1 MNKKFIILSLLILF
15 ILILFVFNKNK
26 IKILEHFSKNNDKYF
41 KDILNKQE
49 KEDLHIILNEVIN
62 HLDKENINYFFAFG
76 SLIGAVRHGF
86 RMPYDDDIDLIIN
99 NKDIDKF
106 LKNLKIKKEKAKS
119 TTYYLNNDV
128 EIIHKNWGIPI
139 KIVKKDNHYPFI
151 DINTYF
157 EENENIYVP
166 KKQLL
171 YGHIKSFNEKI
182 DDIYPLKKAKFG
194 EFKIKIPNKYIKI
207 LKNQYGN
214 DVLKTCKITYNHK
227 KYCKNKNCENEN
239 ASEHLYKEIKIK
251 DLSSKYVNPIIY
263 D

>member
-1 MNKKFIILSLLILF
+1 MNKKFIIFSLLIIILILILF
-15 ILILFVFNKNK
+15 IFNKNK
-26 IKILEHFSKNNDKYF
+26 NFDHFSKYNDKYF
-41 KDILNKQE
+41 KDILNKKE
-49 KEDLHIILNEVIN
+49 KEDLHIILKEIIT
-62 HLDKENINYFFAFG
+62 HLENQNIDYFFAFG

-99 NKDIDKF
+99 DKDLDKF
-106 LKNLKIKKEKAKS
+106 FKNLKIKKKKGKS
-119 TTYYLNNDV
+119 TTYYLNNNV

-157 EENENIYVP
+157 KENNNIYVP
-166 KKQLL
+166 KKQLVN
-171 YGHIKSFNEKI
+171 GHIKSFNQNVN
-182 DDIYPLKKAKFG
+182 DIYPLKKAKFE

-207 LKNQYGN
+207 LKNQYGK
-214 DVLKTCKITYNHK
+214 DVLNNCKITYNHK

-251 DLSSKYVNPIIY
+251 DLSSKYVNPKIY